1 VENADANRSSSSGA
15 GLKFAWLVIG
25 CTFVVSL
32 IASVSMIAKTINW
45 LRQHGATVPA
55 TYTVTTRLC
64 EGIFALSSAGLVILV
79 VITILR
85 SYRNQ

>member
-1 VENADANRSSSSGA
+1 MDASRPPNS

-25 CTFVVSL
+25 CTFFASL
-32 IASVSMIAKTINW
+32 IASVSMIVRTINW